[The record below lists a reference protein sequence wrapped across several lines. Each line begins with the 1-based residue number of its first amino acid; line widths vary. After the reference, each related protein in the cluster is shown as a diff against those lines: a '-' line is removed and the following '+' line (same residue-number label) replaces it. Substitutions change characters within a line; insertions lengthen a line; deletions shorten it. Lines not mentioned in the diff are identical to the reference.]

1 MSMQEPSIFSTEP
14 QRALPNASAVLALGI
29 ISIVGCC
36 CYGLPGAI
44 CAVVALILYSKDAQL
59 YRLNP
64 ELYTVNSYNNLKTG
78 RICAIIG
85 LIPSI
90 LFFLFV
96 IFTIIMAG
104 FGIFSNPEEFFRN
117 LERNM

>member
-1 MSMQEPSIFSTEP
+1 MQEDISIFNSQP

-36 CYGLPGAI
+36 CYGLPGLI
-44 CAVVALILYSKDAQL
+44 CAIVALILYAQDAKL
-59 YRLNP
+59 YTANP
-64 ELYTVNSYNNLKTG
+64 ELYTTTSYSNLKAG

-90 LFFLFV
+90 LLVLFM
-96 IFTIIMAG
+96 IFIMITAG
-104 FGIFSNPEEFFRN
+104 FGILTNPQEYFN
-117 LERNM
+117 KI